1 MASTSFSHLPWNLLP
16 LTQMAQTDAPVSSS
30 GWPDED
36 AASYS
41 PLLHGGPLGPTSLE
55 HFNTQ
60 RLPQCELERLRYES
74 SLPFTQHIRSCANSA
89 LRFLSTFQ
97 NPLFPLPPGMT
108 YTFPSPPR
116 RYYGCAHLP
125 CPGSNSHE
133 TVFSFLV
140 SRNLHPTSLRP
151 CCPTSVE
158 SLLSGRPAVPLPRSY
173 VSSAASA
180 HLQLLTAYCLLSRL

>member
-16 LTQMAQTDAPVSSS
+16 LTQMAQMDAPVSSS

-60 RLPQCELERLRYES
+60 RLPQCELDRLRYES
-74 SLPFTQHIRSCANSA
+74 SLPGTQHIRSCANSA

-108 YTFPSPPR
+108 YTFPSPPGVTTAVHTFPAPAAIAMR
-116 RYYGCAHLP
+116 QYFLFSSP
-125 CPGSNSHE
+125 E
-133 TVFSFLV
+133 TSI
-140 SRNLHPTSLRP
+140 
-151 CCPTSVE
+151 
-158 SLLSGRPAVPLPRSY
+158 PLP
-173 VSSAASA
+173 
-180 HLQLLTAYCLLSRL
+180 